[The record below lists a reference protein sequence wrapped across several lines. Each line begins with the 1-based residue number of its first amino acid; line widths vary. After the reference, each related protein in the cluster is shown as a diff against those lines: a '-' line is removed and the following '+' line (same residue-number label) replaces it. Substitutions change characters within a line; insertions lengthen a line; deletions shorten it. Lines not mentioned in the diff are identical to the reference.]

1 MNRVRVSSP
10 VHSGAPMTSRSRH
23 VSAAVCMLSVAVFAL
38 SACQHPTQP
47 TTPAA
52 TVSSVAVTGVAPG
65 VGATAQFSATATFSD
80 GTTQVVTTQASWASS
95 NTAVASTNSSG
106 VVSGLAPGE
115 ADITATYQ
123 NASGKTH
130 VAVTGA
136 ATPAYTI
143 TGTVTDGTS
152 GGVLPNIDVQA
163 TDSAGKNLATKTGSA
178 GTYTIGGLAA
188 GTVTLTASGVSYQ
201 AMTRSV
207 TLTSDTRVDMVLPRV
222 ECKLA
227 VNPTSLSFSS
237 AGGQGTVTIVAQERG
252 CTWTATSNDLFL
264 VITSGASGLDNGTV
278 SFSVAPNPIGFP
290 QDPLPILGFSAR
302 SGTLTIAGTTV
313 TIRQDQPRGR
323 DAAYDSTLKA
333 PVCQDVGE
341 GCGSSVAGSAG
352 PGEMNQPNTI
362 FSSCS
367 DGSSLVSI
375 DSILLATPDGTPLTS
390 GKAIRM
396 LIQARPAVSVPRVY
410 VAADALRAAWV
421 EVPVNRV
428 SNTFFMVN
436 TVLPAGA
443 GLQAV
448 RATYPGANPGSGPCA
463 TGTDFDNDDLVFR
476 VQ

>member
-1 MNRVRVSSP
+1 
-10 VHSGAPMTSRSRH
+10 MTSRNRQ
-23 VSAAVCMLSVAVFAL
+23 VPAAVCVLSVAVFVL

-47 TTPAA
+47 TAPAV

-65 VGATAQFSATATFSD
+65 VGATAQFSATATLSD

-106 VVSGLAPGE
+106 VVSGLAAGE
-115 ADITATYQ
+115 VDITATYQ
-123 NASGKTH
+123 NASGKAHLAITR
-130 VAVTGA
+130 A
-136 ATPAYTI
+136 ATPTYTI

-163 TDSAGKNLATKTGSA
+163 TDSAGQTLATKTGSA
-178 GTYTIGGLAA
+178 GTYTIGGLVA
-188 GTVTLTASGVSYQ
+188 GTVTLTASAVGYQ
-201 AMTRSV
+201 ALTRSV

-222 ECKLA
+222 ECKFA
-227 VNPTSLSFSS
+227 VNPTSFSFSS
-237 AGGQGTVTIVAQERG
+237 AGGHGTVTIVAQERG
-252 CTWTATSNDLFL
+252 CTWTATSNDSFL
-264 VITSGASGLDNGTV
+264 AITSGASGLDNGTV
-278 SFSVAPNPIGFP
+278 SFTVAPNPIGFP
-290 QDPLPILGFSAR
+290 QDNPILGSSAR

-313 TIRQDQPRGR
+313 TVRQDVPRLR

-341 GCGSSVAGSAG
+341 GCGSDVARSAG

-367 DGSSLVSI
+367 DGSSLASI
-375 DSILLATPDGTPLTS
+375 DSILLATPDGTPLTA
-390 GKAIRM
+390 GRAIRM

-428 SNTFFMVN
+428 SNTQFVVN
-436 TVLPAGA
+436 TVLPASA

-448 RATYPGANPGSGPCA
+448 RATYPGADPGSGPCA